1 MDHATSDAK
10 RIDDQLAHHANP
22 LDDYRV
28 GPELPKDALSDHCLD
43 GIAQF
48 REQMRRDMAALIT
61 KGAGIDAI
69 LIYLQGIIRKGVEA
83 GAAEWM
89 EQENDPGSCARGEE
103 AALIILQTVTGT
115 LMGEGGYVR
124 ASARQIAMHGYA
136 LLFALGRT
144 RMTETQI
151 AEKFGYT
158 RANVSAT
165 VRQYKRKFDLR
176 QSRGMKSDRAVEV
189 YRQRAKQV
197 HNQRKETQNQCKTT
211 NSSFNKFWTSTSN
224 NSKPL
229 KPVPSN

>member
-1 MDHATSDAK
+1 MGHDSPDAK

-28 GPELPKDALSDHCLD
+28 GPELPKDALSDYCLD
-43 GIAQF
+43 GIGQF
-48 REQMRRDMAALIT
+48 REQMRGDMAALIA
-61 KGAGIDAI
+61 KGAGIDTI
-69 LIYLQGIIRKGVEA
+69 LIYLQGIIRSGVEI

-89 EQENDPGSCARGEE
+89 EQENDPGSCARGED

-197 HNQRKETQNQCKTT
+197 HNQRKETQNKCKTNY
-211 NSSFNKFWTSTSN
+211 NSVNRLSTLRSA
-224 NSKPL
+224 L
-229 KPVPSN
+229 MQQLVPQS

>member
-1 MDHATSDAK
+1 MDHASDSK
-10 RIDDQLAHHANP
+10 RLDNQLAHHANP

-28 GPELPKDALSDHCLD
+28 GPELPKDALSDYCLD

-48 REQMRRDMAALIT
+48 CEQMRRDMGALIS
-61 KGAGIDAI
+61 KGATIDTI
-69 LIYLQGIIRKGVEA
+69 LNYLQGIIRQGVEA

-151 AEKFGYT
+151 ADKFGYS

-165 VRQYKRKFDLR
+165 VRQYKRKFELR

-189 YRQRAKQV
+189 YRKRAKQV
-197 HNQRKETQNQCKTT
+197 HNKRKETQNQCKT
-211 NSSFNKFWTSTSN
+211 NYKSVNRFST
-224 NSKPL
+224 L
-229 KPVPSN
+229 KSALMQTLVREN